1 MSKVRILTPSF
12 EADDQELL
20 ASFRGMDGS
29 RLKEK
34 KIRLGLFD
42 NTKPNAGLLLEK
54 IGEELSKTGVVRN
67 IVSVTK
73 AQQFSNPA
81 ASEAS
86 PELLDR
92 LAEGTDF
99 VIVGLGN

>member
-1 MSKVRILTPSF
+1 MSKVRILTPAF

-20 ASFRGMDGS
+20 ASFQGFDGS
-29 RLKEK
+29 RLKE

-42 NTKPNAGLLLEK
+42 NTKPNAGLFLEK
-54 IGEELSKTGVVRN
+54 IGKELSKTGIVKN
-67 IVSVTK
+67 IVNVAKSNPKVP
-73 AQQFSNPA
+73 NPA

-86 PELLDR
+86 PELLGQ
-92 LAEGTDF
+92 LAEETDF

>member
-1 MSKVRILTPSF
+1 MSKMRILTPAF
-12 EADDQELL
+12 EANDQELL
-20 ASFRGMDGS
+20 ASFQGFDGS
-29 RLKEK
+29 RLKE

-42 NTKPNAGLLLEK
+42 NTKPNAGLFLEK
-54 IGEELSKTGVVRN
+54 IGKELSKTGIVRN
-67 IVSVTK
+67 IVSITK

-86 PELLDR
+86 PELLGQ
-92 LAEGTDF
+92 LAEETDF